1 MKCLMYLLLASSFT
15 ASASNSDSY
24 TDRYETDA
32 AGNRVV
38 VRTSAAVDSNGVV
51 RYVEQRLDPVDET
64 TFIYDPS
71 IQSEATN
78 RYHEAFCAQHGG
90 VPSLDGETVLSGAVS
105 GWGCRP
111 TQGPKDHL
119 EPGAPSDASILSEA
133 PDFVSAR
140 APNGVVAVGNFI
152 AYGYVTAKSSQAGRL
167 ATSVTADG
175 GRCRMSKSWSYS
187 GAFNDAQQVWVN
199 CYVDRPRVISTRTE
213 ACIPKRCTAS
223 NGEMTVR

>member
-1 MKCLMYLLLASSFT
+1 MYLLLASSFS

-38 VRTSAAVDSNGVV
+38 VRTSAAVDSKGVV
-51 RYVEQRLDPVDET
+51 QYVEQRLDPVDET

-111 TQGPKDHL
+111 AQETKDHL
-119 EPGAPSDASILSEA
+119 VPGSGSDASILSEA

-167 ATSVTADG
+167 ATSVAADG
-175 GRCRMSKSWSYS
+175 GRSRAEPGSTS
-187 GAFNDAQQVWVN
+187 GAL
-199 CYVDRPRVISTRTE
+199 PR
-213 ACIPKRCTAS
+213 
-223 NGEMTVR
+223 